1 MGKKESNTF
10 ELSFESVQF
19 EVGNSPV
26 KIGDSKRK
34 EEEVLGEGVCP
45 HCRKKHID
53 LTSKMTFQNQKDSTG
68 CARTSKAII
77 NGTIIRE
84 SKDKEELTNKLTL
97 YKPEG
102 GGEYKA
108 KSAHCFYQ
116 LALEKNVSGGKRTE
130 LDFFEDK
137 IKEGLITLD
146 KLKKL

>member
-1 MGKKESNTF
+1 M
-10 ELSFESVQF
+10 
-19 EVGNSPV
+19 
-26 KIGDSKRK
+26 
-34 EEEVLGEGVCP
+34 GEGVCL